1 MPIDETDRKIIAV
14 LDRDASLTY
23 KEIGRRLKMN
33 ESTVR
38 KRVLS
43 LTKKKV
49 IRFVVQI
56 DTSQLGFKTEAWLG
70 VDAEPHKSIAVGN
83 KLTDIPGVR
92 MLFSTNGEHDFGV
105 VIWAA
110 DRHALS
116 KIIEE
121 VSAVDGVTKVVP
133 SVTVD
138 RLK

>member
-70 VDAEPHKSIAVGN
+70 VDAEPHKGIAVGN